1 MVLFYMKCILR
12 TTRPYLQF
20 LPRFRELMTSDDV
33 VSKNTL
39 SYDHDGNTFTPVLR
53 KKKRRPGK
61 QTHQRT
67 PIELYEVSKQELTSD
82 SVWINTCTGKLLSF
96 GCVLAP

>member
-1 MVLFYMKCILR
+1 
-12 TTRPYLQF
+12 
-20 LPRFRELMTSDDV
+20 MTSDDV

-39 SYDHDGNTFTPVLR
+39 SYDYDGNTFTPVLR